1 MVSACSKHEG
11 WWQGSRNIWDGCV
24 RKGIRCDHLCHVQVT
39 KVTPLRIRKEKKE
52 TYHVMLKCCQQ
63 CRFWSFV
70 PQSWLLSC
78 KYGSDKR
85 SQGAVLQPPHLPQ
98 RAARDQAE
106 EHSVHPGQP
115 VHLWLLLSG
124 GCWDCSANCHQGWS
138 GRKKKIPDKNC
149 SKISEYDSWLPL
161 RGGDVCDSVC
171 MCACHHSVCKRDSLK
186 SLDCVFVKLCGG
198 WGHANDPRQLSSIKV
213 FKVNLVIH
221 WWTAIIPTGVVCFVN
236 ISKVLYKMTF
246 DLWPLL

>member
-1 MVSACSKHEG
+1 MIRSEPVWVLLLTLFIWFSKNRVTVVTWLARVPNTKGDDRVQEISGMAVSGRASG
-11 WWQGSRNIWDGCV
+11 VTICV
-24 RKGIRCDHLCHVQVT
+24 MCKSQR
-39 KVTPLRIRKEKKE
+39 LRIRKEKKE

-149 SKISEYDSWLPL
+149 
-161 RGGDVCDSVC
+161 
-171 MCACHHSVCKRDSLK
+171 AQK
-186 SLDCVFVKLCGG
+186 SLNTTPDCLSEEVMFVIVSACVRVITLCVNVTA
-198 WGHANDPRQLSSIKV
+198 WKV
-213 FKVNLVIH
+213 WI
-221 WWTAIIPTGVVCFVN
+221 VC
-236 ISKVLYKMTF
+236 L
-246 DLWPLL
+246 

>member
-149 SKISEYDSWLPL
+149 
-161 RGGDVCDSVC
+161 
-171 MCACHHSVCKRDSLK
+171 AQK
-186 SLDCVFVKLCGG
+186 SLNTTPDCLSEEVMFVIVSACVRVITLCVNVTA
-198 WGHANDPRQLSSIKV
+198 WKV
-213 FKVNLVIH
+213 WI
-221 WWTAIIPTGVVCFVN
+221 VC
-236 ISKVLYKMTF
+236 L
-246 DLWPLL
+246 

>member
-1 MVSACSKHEG
+1 MIRSEPVWVLLLTLFIWFSKNRVTVVT
-11 WWQGSRNIWDGCV
+11 WLARVPNTKGSRNIWDGCV

-149 SKISEYDSWLPL
+149 
-161 RGGDVCDSVC
+161 
-171 MCACHHSVCKRDSLK
+171 AQK
-186 SLDCVFVKLCGG
+186 SLNTTPDCLSEEVMFVIVSACVRVITLCVNVTA
-198 WGHANDPRQLSSIKV
+198 WKV
-213 FKVNLVIH
+213 WI
-221 WWTAIIPTGVVCFVN
+221 VC
-236 ISKVLYKMTF
+236 L
-246 DLWPLL
+246 